1 MWHYQA
7 PLRDMRFV
15 IEEWLAAPADWRRM
29 PAFESLDSEL
39 AAQVVE
45 EAGRFASGVLAP
57 LNAPGDRQGCRF
69 DDGLVSTPD
78 GFPAAYRAFVDGG
91 WAALACAVEDGG
103 QGLPQLLNAALLEMI
118 YSTNHAWAM
127 YPGIAHGAYECL
139 RAHGSPELRERY
151 LAAIVSGEILPTMCL
166 TEPQAG
172 SDVGLLRS
180 RAEPA
185 ADGSYRISGGKLF
198 ASGGEHDL
206 TENILHLVLARLPGA
221 PPGSRGI
228 SLFLVPKR
236 LPDGRRNAVRC
247 DGIEHK
253 LGIRGSATC
262 TLSFERAE
270 GWLLGEPHK
279 GLAAMFVMMNS
290 ARLHVGLQGLGHAE
304 AAWQNA
310 AQYAAE
316 RCQMRAVRRP
326 EGSAEAPADPIH
338 YHPAMRRTLLEL
350 RTLTEGM
357 RALGYWTAHLL
368 DQAEQ
373 GADPARRARALGRA
387 MLLTPLVKAFF
398 TEQGFRLASA
408 ALQVF
413 GGYGY
418 VQEYA
423 IEQTLRDSRIALIYE
438 GSNEIQANDL
448 LLRKVLG
455 DGGTVLRD
463 LLEDFRA
470 EAEIAAVSPECGA
483 FAAALGQYCDRLST
497 ATEGLAA
504 AAARDPERPYRAAG
518 DFLRLLG
525 LVALAFAWTRSAR
538 LAAGRTDDPFYAGKL
553 ESAAFF
559 FAYLLPEADHRL
571 ALIEASRQPLPFLPE

>member
-29 PAFESLDSEL
+29 PAFESLDGEL

-57 LNAPGDRQGCRF
+57 LNASGDRQGCRF
-69 DDGLVSTPD
+69 DNGQVSTPD

-91 WAALACAVEDGG
+91 WAALACAAEDGG

-151 LAAIVSGEILPTMCL
+151 LADIVSGEILPTMCL

-185 ADGSYRISGGKLF
+185 ADGSYRISGSKLF

-206 TENILHLVLARLPGA
+206 TENILHLVLARLPNA

-236 LPDGRRNAVRC
+236 LPGGRHNAVRC

-262 TLSFERAE
+262 TLSFEQAE

-279 GLAAMFVMMNS
+279 GLAAMFVMMNP

-316 RCQMRAVRRP
+316 
-326 EGSAEAPADPIH
+326 APADPIH

-350 RTLTEGM
+350 RTLSEGM
-357 RALGYWTAHLL
+357 RALSYWTAHLL

-373 GADPARRARALGRA
+373 GANPALRARAQGRA

-398 TEQGFRLASA
+398 TEQGFRLASS

-413 GGYGY
+413 GCYGY

-423 IEQTLRDSRIALIYE
+423 IEQTLRDSRIAMIYE

-455 DGGTVLRD
+455 DGGAVLRD

-470 EAEIAAVSPECGA
+470 EAEAASALPECSA
-483 FAAALGQYCDRLST
+483 FASALGHYCDRLTT
-497 ATEGLAA
+497 AAEGLAA
-504 AAARDPERPYRAAG
+504 AAAQDPERPYRAA
-518 DFLRLLG
+518 
-525 LVALAFAWTRSAR
+525 
-538 LAAGRTDDPFYAGKL
+538 DPFHAGKL

-559 FAYLLPEADHRL
+559 FAYLLPAADHRL

>member
-15 IEEWLAAPADWRRM
+15 IEEWLAAPADWQGM
-29 PAFESLDSEL
+29 PAFESLDGEL
-39 AAQVVE
+39 AAQVIE
-45 EAGRFASGVLAP
+45 EAARFASGVLAP

-69 DDGLVSTPD
+69 ENGRVTTPD
-78 GFPAAYRAFVDGG
+78 GFPAAYRAFVEGG
-91 WAALACAVEDGG
+91 WAALACAPEDGG

-139 RAHGSPELRERY
+139 RAHGTPELRERY
-151 LAAIVSGEILPTMCL
+151 LADIVSGEILPTMCL

-185 ADGSYRISGGKLF
+185 ADGGYRLSGSKLF

-206 TENILHLVLARLPGA
+206 TGNILHLVLARLPDA

-228 SLFLVPKR
+228 SLFLVPKL

-262 TLSFERAE
+262 TLSFEHAE

-316 RCQMRAVRRP
+316 RRQMRAVRRP
-326 EGSAEAPADPIH
+326 PGRAEAPADPIH
-338 YHPAMRRTLLEL
+338 YHPAMRRVLLEL

-368 DQAEQ
+368 DEAEQ
-373 GADPARRARALGRA
+373 GADPARRARAQGRA

-423 IEQTLRDSRIALIYE
+423 IEQTLRDSRIAMIYE

-455 DGGTVLRD
+455 DGGAVLRD
-463 LLEDFRA
+463 LLEEFRA
-470 EAEIAAVSPECGA
+470 EAEVAAICPDCAA
-483 FAAALGQYCDRLST
+483 FAATLAHYCDCLTT
-497 ATEGLAA
+497 AAEGLAA
-504 AAARDPERPYRAAG
+504 ATTQDPERPYRAAG

-525 LVALAFAWTRSAR
+525 LVALAFAWLRSAR
-538 LAAGRTDDPFYAGKL
+538 LAAGRGGDPFYAGKL

>member
-1 MWHYQA
+1 M
-7 PLRDMRFV
+7 
-15 IEEWLAAPADWRRM
+15 
-29 PAFESLDSEL
+29 
-39 AAQVVE
+39 
-45 EAGRFASGVLAP
+45 
-57 LNAPGDRQGCRF
+57 
-69 DDGLVSTPD
+69 
-78 GFPAAYRAFVDGG
+78 
-91 WAALACAVEDGG
+91 
-103 QGLPQLLNAALLEMI
+103 
-118 YSTNHAWAM
+118 
-127 YPGIAHGAYECL
+127 
-139 RAHGSPELRERY
+139 
-151 LAAIVSGEILPTMCL
+151 
-166 TEPQAG
+166 
-172 SDVGLLRS
+172 
-180 RAEPA
+180 
-185 ADGSYRISGGKLF
+185 
-198 ASGGEHDL
+198 
-206 TENILHLVLARLPGA
+206 LARLPDA

-228 SLFLVPKR
+228 SLFLMPKL
-236 LPDGRRNAVRC
+236 LPDGRHNAVRC

-262 TLSFERAE
+262 TLSFEQAE
-270 GWLLGEPHK
+270 GWLLGEPHR

-316 RCQMRAVRRP
+316 RRQMRAVRRP
-326 EGSAEAPADPIH
+326 EGRGEAPADPIH

-373 GADPARRARALGRA
+373 DADPALRAQAESRAQ
-387 MLLTPLVKAFF
+387 LLTPLVKAFF
-398 TEQGFRLASA
+398 TEQGFRLASS

-418 VQEYA
+418 VQDYA
-423 IEQTLRDSRIALIYE
+423 VEQILRDSRIAMIYE

-455 DGGTVLRD
+455 DGGAALRG
-463 LLEDFRA
+463 LLEQFHEEARTAAAIPGCRDF
-470 EAEIAAVSPECGA
+470 G
-483 FAAALGQYCDRLST
+483 AALGQYSDRL
-497 ATEGLAA
+497 ATVVEQLVDAA
-504 AAARDPERPYRAAG
+504 AQDPERPYRAAG

-525 LVALAFAWTRSAR
+525 LVSLAFAWTRSAR
-538 LAAGRTDDPFYAGKL
+538 LCQGREADLFYATKL